1 MRNSLHHVHAFA
13 SDVEASLRFYT
24 EVFGAEVMLDDVLA
38 GARNV
43 FIRIGDGRLH
53 LYDQPPRH
61 VGVGS
66 IHHLGIRTDDMAG
79 MLERL
84 QQHGVQLRKPVT
96 ELGGWRYVMV
106 PAPDGVLI
114 ELFEVTPERLPAQL
128 AGYF

>member
-1 MRNSLHHVHAFA
+1 MHNSLHHVHASA
-13 SDVEASLRFYT
+13 SDVDASVSFYT
-24 EVFGAEVMLDDVLA
+24 EVSGGEMILDEVLA

-61 VGVGS
+61 AGTGS
-66 IHHLGIRTDDMAG
+66 IHHLGIRTDDMVG
-79 MLERL
+79 MVEKL
-84 QQHGVQLRKPVT
+84 QRHGVPLRKPVT

-114 ELFEVTPERLPAQL
+114 ELFEVTLEKLPPQL
-128 AGYF
+128 VGYF